1 MTLRRHRADSVP
13 IAAAEVLEAR
23 SLLSAGAG
31 AVHAAL
37 QHAGAAPH
45 AAATSFPATGQITVS
60 GNPTQYSG
68 QLTLSPINPAKIG
81 PVHAH
86 FQFSDAQHNSFSV
99 SISGTIVSNLREGNL
114 TKLGLDNVHG
124 TGTQVTVTGGHRQ
137 TRRLVISV
145 PAEIDLNLSNAFVSF
160 QATFTSAAQ
169 HGLPAESGFVLLYV

>member
-1 MTLRRHRADSVP
+1 MAFRRHRADSVP
-13 IAAAEVLEAR
+13 IVAAEVLEAR

-31 AVHAAL
+31 AAHAAL
-37 QHAGAAPH
+37 QHAGSVHHPS
-45 AAATSFPATGQITVS
+45 ATTVPATGQITAN

-68 QLTLSPINPAKIG
+68 QLTLSPINPVKIS

-99 SISGTIVSNLREGNL
+99 SISGTIVENLREGNL
-114 TKLGLDNVHG
+114 TKLGLANVHG

-137 TRRLVISV
+137 TRHLVISL

-160 QATFTSAAQ
+160 QAAFTSPAQ